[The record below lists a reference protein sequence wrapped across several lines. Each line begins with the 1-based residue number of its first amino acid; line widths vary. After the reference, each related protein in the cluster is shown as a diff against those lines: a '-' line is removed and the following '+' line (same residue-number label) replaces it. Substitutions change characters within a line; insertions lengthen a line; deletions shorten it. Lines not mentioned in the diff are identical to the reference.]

1 MRTLEERLQ
10 AVEDELSI
18 RNLVARYTDA
28 INQRD
33 LADFRQLWTDNAVW
47 EIGPPL
53 QSRADGIDEI
63 VALLSRLLQAEK
75 YFMQMTH
82 SGVIEIKGDRATAR
96 FVERERGLVNQLTTT
111 VWLSMKMFSCAR
123 QTVGVSQNV
132 FITTASWI
140 KAPLEAM
147 HFQSPDANSEEQAAN
162 DLMTKIRGGKY
173 SKEPPCTQLILPLG
187 RCSYRR

>member
-28 INQRD
+28 VNQRD
-33 LADFRQLWTDNAVW
+33 LAAFRQLWTDDAVW

-53 QSRADGIDEI
+53 QSRANGIDEI
-63 VALLSRLLQAEK
+63 VALLSRLLQAQQ

-96 FVERERGLVNQLTTT
+96 FVERERGRGESSYYDSLAVYEDVLVRGADGWRFAERFYRYRFLDQSPFGGEAFPVPDAN
-111 VWLSMKMFSCAR
+111 FEEHAR
-123 QTVGVSQNV
+123 QTSQT
-132 FITTASWI
+132 II
-140 KAPLEAM
+140 DK
-147 HFQSPDANSEEQAAN
+147 
-162 DLMTKIRGGKY
+162 R
-173 SKEPPCTQLILPLG
+173 
-187 RCSYRR
+187 

>member
-28 INQRD
+28 VNQRD
-33 LADFRQLWTDNAVW
+33 LGAFRELWTDDAVW

-53 QSRADGIDEI
+53 QSRAEGLDQI

-96 FVERERGLVNQLTTT
+96 FVERERGRGESTFYDCLAVYEDVLVRE
-111 VWLSMKMFSCAR
+111 AD
-123 QTVGVSQNV
+123 
-132 FITTASWI
+132 SWRFA
-140 KAPLEAM
+140 KRFYQYRFLDQGPFGGEA
-147 HFQSPDANSEEQAAN
+147 FPVA
-162 DLMTKIRGGKY
+162 K
-173 SKEPPCTQLILPLG
+173 
-187 RCSYRR
+187 